1 MASKAAL
8 LQRLEQLEGR
18 DVTASDAWWRSMC
31 QRYGFPETP
40 IDDVTDELRR
50 AVFEQYIAEFY

>member
-18 DVTASDAWWRSMC
+18 DLTASDAWWRGLC
-31 QRYGFPETP
+31 ERFGFPVIP
-40 IDDVTDELRR
+40 IDDVTEEQRR
-50 AVFEQYIAEFY
+50 AVMNRYLDEFY